1 MQQRENAD
9 RQTRIA
15 DYRDQQQQLE
25 QSFKVINDQI
35 NWKATVVYA
44 VLSEL
49 IDALENMCVC
59 TLMDICATV

>member
-49 IDALENMCVC
+49 IDALENMRVC